1 MPTPYQVLG
10 VARNASGD
18 EIKKAYRKKAL
29 EHHPDK
35 GGNPEVF
42 KEVQHAYDIVG
53 DETRRTFY
61 DQTGSEQE
69 EPGGPG
75 GPGGMPFNPFG
86 GMPFGGMPFN
96 GGGPFGGVPFD
107 MGQMF
112 GGNASQHR
120 KPPKEPKGPP
130 KVHEMPLTLAD
141 YYYGKTV
148 TIQSER
154 QTFCTDC
161 KGEGAESYENCRECN
176 GSGTRQ
182 QVINMGP
189 IRMMSQGPCG
199 PCSGEGKKVSV
210 VCRTCNGTKFISQK
224 KSVDVIVEPGMR
236 PHEVIV
242 FPKEC
247 SDNERYVEAGD
258 LHIALHQA
266 DEDIPFKR
274 VTFTD
279 DLSMSMTIKLS
290 DTLIGGSQIVQGHP
304 GYPDGLKVEIP
315 VGVQNGTTFLV
326 AGAGMPRNGTH
337 MNGDL
342 RVQVTLH
349 VTNGDVALLKR
360 NKEVLEGIFINA
372 PLTSS

>member
-18 EIKKAYRKKAL
+18 EIKRAYRRKAL

-35 GGNPEVF
+35 GGNPEIF
-42 KEVQHAYDIVG
+42 KEIQHAYDIVG

-69 EPGGPG
+69 EHDQG
-75 GPGGMPFNPFG
+75 GGMPFNPFG
-86 GMPFGGMPFN
+86 GMPFGGMPF
-96 GGGPFGGVPFD
+96 GGVPFD

-112 GGNASQHR
+112 GGGGPPR
-120 KPPKEPKGPP
+120 KQPKEPKGPP

-154 QTFCTDC
+154 QTFCSDC

-176 GSGTRQ
+176 GSGSQ
-182 QVINMGP
+182 QQFINMGP

-199 PCSGEGKKVSV
+199 ACSGQGKRISV

-224 KSVDVIVEPGMR
+224 KSVDIVVEPGMR

-242 FPKEC
+242 FPNEC
-247 SDNERYVEAGD
+247 SDNERYLEAGD

-279 DLSMSMTIKLS
+279 DLAMSMTIKLS
-290 DTLIGGSQIVQGHP
+290 DTLIGGSQVVQGHP
-304 GYPDGLKVEIP
+304 GHPDGLKVEIP

-326 AGAGMPRNGTH
+326 AGAGMPRKGTS

-360 NKEVLEGIFINA
+360 NKEVLESIFNDKVSDG
-372 PLTSS
+372 PLTTS